1 VKESQAQI
9 QSNKEMQA
17 KLQPALELKIARKP
31 ALETELRNLSAEI
44 EADKK
49 KIAELPGLTEKIQKE
64 ALATMIESN

>member
-1 VKESQAQI
+1 
-9 QSNKEMQA
+9 MQA

-44 EADKK
+44 EADTK